1 MPDAKSHSEPSM
13 EEIIASISRVIAED
27 KGSGSTR
34 KDPEITRTD
43 NIRPG
48 GTSAPAYPE
57 GSDILE
63 LTQVVDEDGSVR
75 RIASRAAE
83 EVTPSSAPGIA
94 NGSRPA
100 NTTTHV
106 NPQGY
111 AKSEPTLD
119 PVRERI
125 VSTATSGAAA
135 AAFAQLGA
143 LPRDRRREGESPLGG
158 AERTLEEIVRG
169 MLRPMLQS
177 WLDEHLPDIVER
189 LVREE
194 IARVVGESGLR

>member
-1 MPDAKSHSEPSM
+1 M

-27 KGSGSTR
+27 KHSGN
-34 KDPEITRTD
+34 TRTGD
-43 NIRPG
+43 ERAG
-48 GTSAPAYPE
+48 GKVTPAYPK

-75 RIASRAAE
+75 RIGSRAAE
-83 EVTPSSAPGIA
+83 EDAPPPVAAGITDGSS
-94 NGSRPA
+94 PA
-100 NTTTHV
+100 NATTHV
-106 NPQGY
+106 DSQGR

-135 AAFAQLGA
+135 AAFAQLGT
-143 LPRDRRREGESPLGG
+143 LPRDRRREGELLLGG
-158 AERTLEEIVRG
+158 AERTLGEIVREI
-169 MLRPMLQS
+169 MRPMLQS
-177 WLDEHLPDIVER
+177 WLDEHLADIVER

>member
-1 MPDAKSHSEPSM
+1 MPDAKSHSEPSI

-27 KGSGSTR
+27 KHPENTRAGDVPPGGSG
-34 KDPEITRTD
+34 
-43 NIRPG
+43 
-48 GTSAPAYPE
+48 APAHPE
-57 GSDILE
+57 GRSDILE

-83 EVTPSSAPGIA
+83 EVTPSSAPGIV

-100 NTTTHV
+100 NATTHV

-177 WLDEHLPDIVER
+177 WLDEHLPAIVER

>member
-1 MPDAKSHSEPSM
+1 M

-27 KGSGSTR
+27 KHSGNTL
-34 KDPEITRTD
+34 TG
-43 NIRPG
+43 NLRPG
-48 GTSAPAYPE
+48 GKVAPGQPE

-63 LTQVVDEDGSVR
+63 LTQVVDKDGSIR
-75 RIASRAAE
+75 RIASRAAA
-83 EVTPSSAPGIA
+83 EVASSSEPVLADPSP
-94 NGSRPA
+94 PA
-100 NTTTHV
+100 VSTTHAD
-106 NPQGY
+106 PQGH

-135 AAFAQLGA
+135 AAFAQLGT
-143 LPRDRRREGESPLGG
+143 LPRDRRREGEMPLGG

>member
-1 MPDAKSHSEPSM
+1 M
-13 EEIIASISRVIAED
+13 EEIIASIGRVIAED
-27 KGSGSTR
+27 KHSGN
-34 KDPEITRTD
+34 TRTGD
-43 NIRPG
+43 LRPG
-48 GTSAPAYPE
+48 GTGAPTHPE

-75 RIASRAAE
+75 RITSRAPAE
-83 EVTPSSAPGIA
+83 VVPSSEPGIA
-94 NGSRPA
+94 DGSLPA
-100 NTTTHV
+100 GATTHV
-106 NPQGY
+106 EPQGH
-111 AKSEPTLD
+111 ARSEPTLD
-119 PVRERI
+119 CVRERI
-125 VSTATSGAAA
+125 VSTATSEAAA

-143 LPRDRRREGESPLGG
+143 LPRDRRREGALPLGS
-158 AERTLEEIVRG
+158 AERTLSDIVRE

>member
-1 MPDAKSHSEPSM
+1 M

-27 KGSGSTR
+27 KHSGNTH
-34 KDPEITRTD
+34 TG
-43 NIRPG
+43 NLRPG
-48 GTSAPAYPE
+48 GKVAPGQPE

-63 LTQVVDEDGSVR
+63 LTQVVDKDGSIH
-75 RIASRAAE
+75 RIASRAAA
-83 EVTPSSAPGIA
+83 EVAPSNEPVITDLSP
-94 NGSRPA
+94 PA
-100 NTTTHV
+100 VATTHV
-106 NPQGY
+106 DPQGN

-143 LPRDRRREGESPLGG
+143 LPRDRRREGELPLGG

-194 IARVVGESGLR
+194 IARVVGESGMR

>member
-1 MPDAKSHSEPSM
+1 M

-27 KGSGSTR
+27 KPSGNRHTS
-34 KDPEITRTD
+34 
-43 NIRPG
+43 NLPG
-48 GTSAPAYPE
+48 GKVAPGHPE

-63 LTQVVDEDGSVR
+63 LTQVVEEDGSVH
-75 RIASRAAE
+75 RIASPAAADIA
-83 EVTPSSAPGIA
+83 PSAEPVIA
-94 NGSRPA
+94 DGSRTA
-100 NTTTHV
+100 GATTLLDL
-106 NPQGY
+106 QGH

-119 PVRERI
+119 AVRERI

-135 AAFAQLGA
+135 AAFAQLGV
-143 LPRDRRREGESPLGG
+143 LPRDRRRQGELPLSG
-158 AERTLEEIVRG
+158 AERTLGEIVRE